1 MCYRLTSQ
9 HYYYYYYYYTTTT
22 ITVASAA
29 LEASTAMRWDCR
41 DRCRDCSSAFTIR
54 ESVFVSL
61 ALFRAL
67 TGSFTSTPSS
77 DSDSQIRT
85 RLSEGPTNTFPG
97 YLRIASG
104 SRGFPPLFPSPTSS
118 PRDWKNGQC
127 PLAVTL
133 VQSCYLFA
141 LSCDSNTTWSKQINN
156 RIMKVQFSILFS
168 FLNMSLWQLSTW
180 N

>member
-1 MCYRLTSQ
+1 M
-9 HYYYYYYYYTTTT
+9 
-22 ITVASAA
+22 AK
-29 LEASTAMRWDCR
+29 RWDCR
-41 DRCRDCSSAFTIR
+41 DSCRDCLPFAIR

-61 ALFRAL
+61 ALVRAL

-104 SRGFPPLFPSPTSS
+104 SGGYTRLYSLHRPHPSRVWS
-118 PRDWKNGQC
+118 DGQC

-133 VQSCYLFA
+133 VQSCYLFV
-141 LSCDSNTTWSKQINN
+141 LFCDSNTIWSEQINN
-156 RIMKVQFSILFS
+156 DRIGKFNFQFYFLFS
-168 FLNMSLWQLSTW
+168 TCLYGNTQHEINSAQQIQ
-180 N
+180 